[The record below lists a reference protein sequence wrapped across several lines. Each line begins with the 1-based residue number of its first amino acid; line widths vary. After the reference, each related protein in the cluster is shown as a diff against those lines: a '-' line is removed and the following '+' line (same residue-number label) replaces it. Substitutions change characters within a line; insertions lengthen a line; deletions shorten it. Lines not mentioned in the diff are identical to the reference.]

1 MADQK
6 TGILIIGGGP
16 VGLGLALDLA
26 WRGQP
31 SMLVERDPKTA
42 PVMLAKA
49 NGLHERTIETCR
61 RWGIFDKVV
70 ERGFPQDL
78 PGDSVYCTSLTGHLL
93 GRSIIQSTLERPQP
107 EQTPVKR
114 QRCPQYEFDPILA
127 EEVVRLGLTDMRY
140 GHEFIDFTEDDDGVD
155 VRLKAVDSGAITTI
169 RCDYLVACDGAG
181 SLARR
186 QLGIPFEGRMLD
198 FSVSAMIR
206 VHDLAA
212 INPIP
217 DGERYILFGPE
228 GAWGSMVWVDGDQ
241 IWRFSMVGS
250 QEKIDPAHFDIEP
263 EIRRAFGAD
272 VKFDIL
278 RIMPW
283 RRSQC
288 VAASYRKGRVLLA
301 GDSAHTTSPTGGHG
315 MNTGVADA
323 VDLAWMLDAIQ
334 SGWGSDGLL
343 TAYDIERR
351 PVGVRNSAS
360 AARNYGNW
368 VDRSGCADVLL
379 DGPEGDACRRR
390 LGERLQSSLQEEWY
404 TLGVELG
411 YRYEN
416 SPIIV
421 PDGSLPTPD
430 NPSEYIQTAR
440 PGHRAPHVWL
450 ADGRSTLDLFGKGFV
465 LLRLRDDAEDPA
477 PLLAAAASAGMP
489 LSLIDLR
496 EDAVLAAY
504 ERALV
509 LVRPDG
515 QVAWRSDSLPRDP
528 AYLVDIVRGVHVPGA
543 VRQSVAP
550 PAREAC
556 VAA

>member
-1 MADQK
+1 MADLR
-6 TGILIIGGGP
+6 TGILIVGGGP

-42 PVMLAKA
+42 PVLLAKA

-61 RWGIFDKVV
+61 RWGILNKVI

-78 PGDSVYCTSLTGHLL
+78 PGDSVYCTSLTGHFL
-93 GRSIIQSTLERPQP
+93 GRSVIQSTLERPQP
-107 EQTPVKR
+107 PQTPVKR

-127 EEVVRLGLTDMRY
+127 EEVQRRGLTDIRY
-140 GHEFIDFTEDDDGVD
+140 GQELIDFEEDETGVTAT
-155 VRLKAVDSGAITTI
+155 LKAPEMGDITTV
-169 RCDYLVACDGAG
+169 RCNYMVACDGAG

-186 QLGIPFEGRMLD
+186 KLGIPFEGRMLD

-206 VHDLAA
+206 IHDLGS
-212 INPIP
+212 IKPIE

-228 GAWGSMVWVDGDQ
+228 GAWGSMVWVDGDK
-241 IWRFSMVGS
+241 IWRFSIVGN
-250 QEKIDPAHFDIEP
+250 QEKIHPSHFDIEP
-263 EIRRAFGAD
+263 EIRRALGSDD
-272 VKFDIL
+272 VAFDIL

-315 MNTGVADA
+315 MNTGLADA
-323 VDLAWMLDAIQ
+323 VDLAWMLDAIE
-334 SGWGSDGLL
+334 SGWGTDGLL

-368 VDRSGCADVLL
+368 VDRSGCTDVLTE
-379 DGPEGDACRRR
+379 GPAGDACRKA

-421 PDGSLPTPD
+421 PDGSLPTAD
-430 NPSEYIQTAR
+430 DPSDYVQTAR
-440 PGHRAPHVWL
+440 PGHRAPHAWL
-450 ADGRSTLDLFGKGFV
+450 ADGRSTLDLFGQGFT
-465 LLRLRDDAEDPA
+465 LLRFRDTEAEA
-477 PLLAAAASAGMP
+477 GQLVRAAEAVGMP
-489 LSLIDLR
+489 LQLIDIR
-496 EDAVLAAY
+496 EDSAAQIY
-504 ERALV
+504 QRALV

-515 QVAWRSDSLPRDP
+515 QVAWRGDTLPRDC
-528 AYLVDIVRGVHVPGA
+528 AYLIDTLRGAHIPSAVGA
-543 VRQSVAP
+543 SRAMTLEP
-550 PAREAC
+550 CGA
-556 VAA
+556 

>member
-1 MADQK
+1 MTDQK
-6 TGILIIGGGP
+6 VGILIVGGGP

-26 WRGQP
+26 WRGQA

-61 RWGIFDKVV
+61 RWGIYDKVI

-78 PGDSVYCTSLTGHLL
+78 PGDSVYSTSLTGYCL
-93 GRSIIQSTLERPQP
+93 GRSVIESTRDRPQP
-107 EQTPVKR
+107 PESPVKR

-127 EEVVRLGLTDMRY
+127 DEVHRLGLTDVRY
-140 GHEFIDFTEDDDGVD
+140 GQEFVGFEQDEDGVT
-155 VRLKAVDSGAITTI
+155 VELKNVETGAISTV

-186 QLGIPFEGRMLD
+186 SLGIPFEGRMLD

-206 VHDLAA
+206 IHDLDALK
-212 INPIP
+212 PIEN
-217 DGERYILFGPE
+217 GERYILIGPE
-228 GAWGSMVWVDGDQ
+228 GAWGSMVWVDGDK
-241 IWRFSMVGS
+241 IWRFSIVGN
-250 QEKIDPAHFDIEP
+250 QEKIHPSYFDIEP
-263 EIRRAFGAD
+263 EIRRALGSDD
-272 VKFDIL
+272 VRFDIL

-315 MNTGVADA
+315 MNTGLADA

-368 VDRSGCADVLL
+368 VNNSDCADVLTE
-379 DGPEGDACRRR
+379 GPVGDECRRKV
-390 LGERLQSSLQEEWY
+390 GERLQSSLQEEWY

-416 SPIIV
+416 SPVIV
-421 PDGSLPTPD
+421 PDGSLPTAD
-430 NPSEYIQTAR
+430 EPSHYIQTAR

-450 ADGRSTLDLFGKGFV
+450 EDGRSTLDLFGRGFV
-465 LLRLRDDAEDPA
+465 LLRLRETADDPA
-477 PLLAAAASAGMP
+477 ELIRAAKAVGMP
-489 LSLIDLR
+489 MTLVDIR
-496 EDAVLAAY
+496 EQAVADMY

-515 QVAWRSDSLPRDP
+515 QVAWRSDALPRDC
-528 AYLVDIVRGVHVPGA
+528 AYLIDTIRGAHVPGA
-543 VRQSVAP
+543 V
-550 PAREAC
+550 PAKKGEAAEPC
-556 VAA
+556 PV